1 MKIGFYSLY
10 FGWYSVDTV
19 CSKYSVVSLTGISIN
34 TATTINP
41 PNASILLNGKDN
53 EIIENSLKIF
63 VKPGKTIQIQYKINR
78 KMEERQETQKAADIL
93 MGYTS
98 FGEFILGP

>member
-34 TATTINP
+34 TTTTINP

-53 EIIENSLKIF
+53 EIIEIACQESTIFERLKEF
-63 VKPGKTIQIQYKINR
+63 TNF
-78 KMEERQETQKAADIL
+78 ETTGLRSFLQK
-93 MGYTS
+93 G
-98 FGEFILGP
+98 F